1 MPENIPERTDP
12 LVVPGGPLAAVAVLA
27 EGAAQRLRAV
37 VHPQQVLPGHS
48 EQVDMCMLEFET
60 KIKRRFAKISHS
72 LKGPYQGLLLV
83 ESAYK
88 RFHT

>member
-1 MPENIPERTDP
+1 MVENIPERTHP

-60 KIKRRFAKISHS
+60 KIKRRFAKISQS
-72 LKGPYQGLLLV
+72 QSRPLLGL
-83 ESAYK
+83 SSG
-88 RFHT
+88 